1 MDKESA
7 SLLKKDSHQS
17 ESVLGCKLA
26 SLTII
31 LILII
36 AGFFAS
42 SHSKALASAIDIPE
56 IDTKIYKLFR
66 LENGLEVLAI
76 QKKDADISAVS
87 LSLGI
92 GSNADTVPGIAH
104 FLEHMLFYA
113 SEAYPEEDYFR
124 AFIQSHNG
132 YTNAYTDKEETNF
145 FFTVNSDSLEGA
157 LDIFSHAFTDPI
169 LLEDAVLREV
179 NAVNSEHEKNL
190 FNDAWRIFRLVEIA
204 TDPNHP
210 LHNFATGSSS
220 TLNVD
225 NIVDKVREFFK
236 RYYRAGN
243 MKLVIL
249 GKEDTNTLQDWA
261 VKRFSAISEGGKK
274 NLNYP
279 KIPYPDT
286 HIAYFTPKIAQGNSI
301 SIIWPIPSQIDIV
314 DSQPG
319 NFIAYLLNNPGEG
332 GLSAS
337 MKDWVLTMQAE
348 MVMDLSDVSILSI
361 DVEVTD
367 EGLQNWKSVLDYVY
381 GYIQLIENSSD
392 DGLHRLWQDYAEIL
406 KIKFETKPEESAD
419 AIVSSIARNM
429 QRYKENRYV
438 AGADTISEININ
450 KLRSTLPYTKPENA
464 IYIISSSNF
473 QEGYDLNSLQLNFP
487 LHEPNYDMSYQLET
501 ISDISPKSH
510 SSFKLIAENPYI
522 PNNLTL
528 KKCGNCSSKAQA
540 IENSSKLELWYK
552 FDTSF
557 KQPKA
562 FITLL
567 FNVPSSDFNRAMLE
581 LHSLIAQ
588 KSIDEK
594 LYLFSL
600 AGNEVELKVDT
611 RGILLNIQA
620 WSDTVDSY
628 LESILN
634 ILSNPDLSK
643 YSSSYLLL
651 SNNFSSFS
659 SNQPYFIALENFKRL
674 IMQGYTHINERLEEL
689 KAITPESYQD
699 FLKHLFEEGKA
710 FMYADGNLLH
720 EDAIDLGIYVKDKFK
735 LENNGKVYRP
745 VMAKVDGN
753 LVYVSNEGLSNYA
766 ILNWYSFGQFDI
778 QTWAALNALGRLTD
792 SYAFSVLRSQEQ
804 LGYIV
809 FTKIMDDIGTMG
821 MMLIVQ
827 GSYKNPAEMN
837 SIIERFWANF
847 VIDNLSEVSSQI
859 AAQLL
864 WPAQSLEESHED
876 NWIEIVKNRK
886 DMEFKNK
893 LAEEMLEVSQEDV
906 KDLLAQIQATDSE
919 LSIQVYMQDSEVPN
933 ESIDLNYFRQLDAY
947 DKGF

>member
-17 ESVLGCKLA
+17 QSVLGCKLA

-56 IDTKIYKLFR
+56 IDTKIYKLFT

-87 LSLGI
+87 LSVGI

-104 FLEHMLFYA
+104 FLEHMLFFA
-113 SEAYPEEDYFR
+113 SEAYPDEDYFR
-124 AFIQSHNG
+124 TFIQSHNG

-145 FFTVNSDSLEGA
+145 FFTINSDSLKGA

-179 NAVNSEHEKNL
+179 NAVNSEHQKNL
-190 FNDAWRIFRLVEIA
+190 FSDGWRRFRLLEIA
-204 TDPNHP
+204 SDPNHP

-236 RYYRAGN
+236 KYYRAGT

-249 GKEDTNTLQDWA
+249 GKEDTNTLQEWA
-261 VKRFSAISEGGKK
+261 MNHFSNIPQGGKK

-279 KIPYPDT
+279 KIAYPNT
-286 HIAYFTPKIAQGNSI
+286 QTAYFTPQIAQGNNI
-301 SIIWPIPSQIDIV
+301 SIIWPIPSQIDLV

-337 MKDWVLTMQAE
+337 LQDWVLTLHAE
-348 MVMDLSDVSILSI
+348 MVIDLSDVSLLGI
-361 DVEVTD
+361 DIEVTD
-367 EGLQNWKSVLDYVY
+367 EGLKNWKSVLDYIY
-381 GYIQLIENSSD
+381 GYIQLIENTSED
-392 DGLHRLWQDYAEIL
+392 RLQRLWQDYAEIL
-406 KIKFETKPEESAD
+406 KIQFETKPEESAD

-429 QRYKENRYV
+429 QMYKENRYV
-438 AGADTISEININ
+438 AGIDIISDINI
-450 KLRSTLPYTKPENA
+450 KQLRSTLPNTKPENA

-473 QEGYDLNSLQLNFP
+473 QEGYDLNGLELTFP
-487 LHEPNYDMSYQLET
+487 LLEPNYDMGYQLET
-501 ISDISPKSH
+501 ISDISPTGHK
-510 SSFKLIAENPYI
+510 SFKLIAENPYI
-522 PNNLTL
+522 PDNLTL
-528 KKCGNCSSKAQA
+528 KKCENCSSKAQP

-557 KQPKA
+557 KQPKT

-567 FNVPSSDFNRAMLE
+567 FNVPSADFNRAMLE

-600 AGNEVELKVDT
+600 AGNKVELKVDT
-611 RGILLNIQA
+611 RGILVSIQA

-634 ILSNPDLSK
+634 ILSSPDLSK

-651 SNNFSSFS
+651 SNNFSSYN
-659 SNQPYFIALENFKRL
+659 SNQPYFIALENLKRL
-674 IMQGYTHINERLEEL
+674 IIQGYTHINERLEEL
-689 KAITPESYQD
+689 KVITPESYKH
-699 FLKHLFEEGKA
+699 FLKHLFEQGKA

-735 LENNGKVYRP
+735 LENNGKVYNP
-745 VMAKVDGN
+745 VMAKVNGN

-766 ILNWYSFGQFDI
+766 ILNWYSFGQFDMK
-778 QTWAALNALGRLTD
+778 TWAALNALGRMAD

-809 FTKIMDDIGTMG
+809 FTKIMDDLGTMG
-821 MMLIVQ
+821 MLLIVQ

-847 VIDNLSEVSSQI
+847 VIDELSEVSSQI

-893 LAEEMLEVSQEDV
+893 LAEEMLKVSQKDV
-906 KDLLAQIQATDSE
+906 MDLLTQIRATDSE
-919 LSIQVYMQDSEVPN
+919 LSVQVYMQSSEVPK
-933 ESIDLNYFRQLDAY
+933 ESIDLNYFRQIGAY